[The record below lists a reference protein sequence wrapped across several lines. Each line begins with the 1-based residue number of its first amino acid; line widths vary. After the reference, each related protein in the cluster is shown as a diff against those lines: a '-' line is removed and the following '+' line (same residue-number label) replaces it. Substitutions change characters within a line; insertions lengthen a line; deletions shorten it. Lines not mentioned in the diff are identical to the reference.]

1 MCADRNP
8 SAGGPRSSKGVLS
21 TPARPAPPRNLPVR
35 HHTTHLS
42 MQNSPLR
49 GSPPRLVAVLAL
61 ASAAL
66 PVPLSAQSAANPF
79 LVYGLSASGDTLISF
94 APGQPGR
101 LAAQLPVQGLAAGEV
116 LLGIDFRPATG
127 ELYGLSNAS
136 RVYRIDANTALAS
149 AAGPAFAPGLV
160 GSDFGF
166 DFNPVPDRIRVVSE
180 ADQNLR
186 LNPNNGALAATD
198 GALQYAASD
207 ANALANPNVV
217 ASAYTS
223 NFAATT
229 TTTLYGIDSSLDVLV
244 TQGSLGSA
252 PVSPNSGTLFT
263 VGALGIDASG
273 LVGFDVSPLGSAFAA
288 IAAPGAS
295 SSSLYSVNLGT
306 GAASLVGPIAGGAPL
321 RDIAIGLRR
330 PRVYALSSSNALLA
344 LDLGNPGT
352 PLATIP
358 ISGLPSGES
367 LRGIDFRP
375 ATGVLYALGSSSQLY
390 TIEVISGLAA
400 AVGAPFSPGL
410 LGVDFGFDFNPVP
423 DRIRVVSDQ
432 DQNLRLNPDSGALA
446 ATDGTLQYALTDA
459 NAGAQPNVVASA
471 YTGSFA
477 GSQLTTLYGIDS
489 QLDVLVTQGSLGSAP
504 VSPNSGTLF
513 TVGALGVDASG
524 EVGFDISP
532 YGGVFAAITAPGAAS
547 SQLYQ
552 IQTATGAATLI
563 GAIGGGAVIRDLA
576 FEPPAPPTAWALQA
590 SNSLVSFR
598 IGRPDLVLAR
608 VGVKGLV
615 AGEQLVGIDF
625 RPASGLLHGLTDASR
640 QYAIEPSSG
649 KAVLIGSGPF
659 AGGLQGQQ
667 FGFDFNPSVDRV
679 RVVSDAEQNLR
690 LHPNTGA
697 LAATD
702 PLLAYD
708 ALDANAGADPTVVA
722 SAYTQNFA
730 GSTGTSL
737 FGIDATLDVLVRQG
751 SAGSAPISPNAGT
764 LFTIG
769 ALGIDVSEACGL
781 DVSAFGGA
789 FALVNGAGST
799 QSRVFILNL
808 GSGAA
813 TLVGAL
819 PALVEARDLAL
830 VPPSL

>member
-1 MCADRNP
+1 
-8 SAGGPRSSKGVLS
+8 
-21 TPARPAPPRNLPVR
+21 
-35 HHTTHLS
+35 
-42 MQNSPLR
+42 MQNSPSR
-49 GSPPRLVAVLAL
+49 GYQPRLVALLAL

-79 LVYGLSASGDTLISF
+79 LVYGLSAAGDTLISF

-136 RVYRIDANTALAS
+136 RVFRIDANTALAS
-149 AAGPAFAPGLV
+149 AAGPAFAPGLI
-160 GSDFGF
+160 GADFGF
-166 DFNPVPDRIRVVSE
+166 DFNPVPDRIRVVSD

-198 GALQYAASD
+198 AALQYAASD

-217 ASAYTS
+217 ASAYSS

-229 TTTLYGIDSSLDVLV
+229 TTTLYGIDSNLDVLV

-252 PVSPNSGTLFT
+252 PISPNSGTLFT

-273 LVGFDVSPLGSAFAA
+273 LVGFDVSPLGGAFAA

-306 GAASLVGPIAGGAPL
+306 GAASLIGPIAGGAPL
-321 RDIAIGLRR
+321 RDLAIGLRR
-330 PRVYALSSSNALLA
+330 PRVYALSNANALLL
-344 LDLGNPGT
+344 LDLGNPAA
-352 PLATIP
+352 PLTSVP
-358 ISGLPSGES
+358 ISGLPAGES

-375 ATGVLYALGSSSQLY
+375 ATGELYALGGSSRLY
-390 TIEVISGLAA
+390 TLEPLSGLAS
-400 AVGAPFSPGL
+400 AVGGTFSTALQGT
-410 LGVDFGFDFNPVP
+410 DFGFDFNPIP
-423 DRIRVVSDQ
+423 DRIRVVSDA
-432 DQNLRLNPDSGALA
+432 DQNLRLNPDTGAIA
-446 ATDGTLQYALTDA
+446 AVDGALQYAAGDA
-459 NAGAQPNVVASA
+459 NAGAQPRIVASA
-471 YTGSFA
+471 YTGNFA
-477 GSQLTTLYGIDS
+477 GSQSTTLYGIDAD
-489 QLDVLVTQGSLGSAP
+489 LDLLVTQGSLGSAP

-532 YGGVFAAITAPGAAS
+532 SGGVFAAITAPGAAS

-552 IQTATGAATLI
+552 IQTATGGATLI

-576 FEPPAPPTAWALQA
+576 FEPPAQPIAWALA
-590 SNSLVSFR
+590 ETNTLLSFR
-598 IGRPDLVLAR
+598 IGRPGQVLAR
-608 VGVKGLV
+608 VGVSGLV
-615 AGEQLVGIDF
+615 AGETIVGIDF
-625 RPASGLLHGLTDASR
+625 RPASGLLHALTDASR
-640 QYAIEPSSG
+640 QYAIQPSSG

-659 AGGLQGQQ
+659 AGGLSGQQ
-667 FGFDFNPSVDRV
+667 FGFDFNPAVDRL

-697 LAATD
+697 LVAAD
-702 PLLAYD
+702 ALLAYD
-708 ALDANAGADPTVVA
+708 ALDANAGADPAVVA

-737 FGIDATLDVLVRQG
+737 FGIDAGLDTLVRQG

-769 ALGIDVSEACGL
+769 ALGVDAQGACGF

-789 FALVNGAGST
+789 FALVNSAGVPET
-799 QSRVFILNL
+799 RVYILNL
-808 GSGAA
+808 NTGAA

>member
-1 MCADRNP
+1 
-8 SAGGPRSSKGVLS
+8 
-21 TPARPAPPRNLPVR
+21 
-35 HHTTHLS
+35 
-42 MQNSPLR
+42 MQISPLR
-49 GSPPRLVAVLAL
+49 GLPPLSLALVAL
-61 ASAAL
+61 ASAASTA
-66 PVPLSAQSAANPF
+66 PLGAQSAANPF
-79 LVYGLSASGDTLISF
+79 LVYGLSAAGDTLISVS
-94 APGQPGR
+94 AGQPGR
-101 LAAQLPVQGLAAGEV
+101 VAAQLPVLGLSAGEV
-116 LLGIDFRPATG
+116 LHGIDFRPATG
-127 ELYGLSNAS
+127 ELYGLGSTN
-136 RVYRIDANTALAS
+136 RVYRIDPNNGQAT
-149 AAGPAFAPGLV
+149 AAGPAFTPALSGT
-160 GSDFGF
+160 DFGF
-166 DFNPVPDRIRVVSE
+166 DFNPVPDRIRVVSDAE
-180 ADQNLR
+180 QNLR

-198 GALQYAASD
+198 GALQYAATD
-207 ANALANPNVV
+207 PNALANPNVV

-229 TTTLYGIDSSLDVLV
+229 TTTLYGIDSNLDVLV
-244 TQGSLGSA
+244 TQGSVGSA

-263 VGALGIDASG
+263 VGALGFDASG

-288 IAAPGAS
+288 IAAPGAT

-306 GAASLVGPIAGGAPL
+306 GAASLIGAIGGGTPL
-321 RDIAIGLRR
+321 RDIAIGLRA
-330 PRVYALSSSNALLA
+330 PRVWALSSANALLA

-352 PLATIP
+352 PLATVP

-375 ATGVLYALGSSSQLY
+375 STGVLYALGSSSQLY
-390 TIEVISGLAA
+390 TIEVVSGLAA
-400 AVGAPFSPGL
+400 AVGAPFTPGL
-410 LGVDFGFDFNPVP
+410 AGTDFGFDFNPVP

-432 DQNLRLNPDSGALA
+432 EQNLRLNPDSGALA
-446 ATDGTLQYALTDA
+446 ATDGALQYALTDA

-471 YTGSFA
+471 YTGNFA

-489 QLDVLVTQGSLGSAP
+489 QLDVLVTQGSVGSSP

-513 TVGALGVDASG
+513 TVGALGLDASG

-532 YGGVFAAITAPGAAS
+532 SGGVFASITAPGGTS

-563 GAIGGGAVIRDLA
+563 GAIGGGAVIRDIA

-590 SNSLVSFR
+590 NNSLVSFR

-608 VGVKGLV
+608 VGVQGLV

-640 QYAIEPSSG
+640 QYAIHPQSG
-649 KAVLIGSGPF
+649 IAVLVGTGPF
-659 AGGLQGQQ
+659 AGGLSGQQ
-667 FGFDFNPSVDRV
+667 FGFDFNPSVDRL

-690 LHPNTGA
+690 LHPVTGA
-697 LAATD
+697 LAFTD
-702 PLLAYD
+702 PLLAFD

-737 FGIDATLDVLVRQG
+737 FGIDAGLNALVRQG
-751 SAGSAPISPNAGT
+751 SAGSAPISPNSGT

-769 ALGIDVSEACGL
+769 ALGIDVDASCGL
-781 DVSAFGGA
+781 DVSAYGGA
-789 FALVNGAGST
+789 FALVNGAGSA
-799 QSRVFILNL
+799 QSRVFVLNL
-808 GSGAA
+808 GTGAA

-819 PALVEARDLAL
+819 PALVDAVDLAL